1 MKKSLQLIILC
12 ALFVTTLGHAQWNK
26 IRGNGKI
33 VSEKR
38 STAGYDEISVSGFF
52 DVVLVSGKEGAI
64 TIRGEENLLPHIK
77 VEVKNN
83 VLNIYTEKNIS
94 ISTKEDIV
102 LTVPF
107 EQISAVSLSGS
118 GDVKSKNTI
127 VSANLRAK
135 LSGSGDLTL
144 DVKATDFEANL
155 SGSGDVVVT
164 GNADN
169 FTSKTSG
176 SGDLDA
182 VNLVAKKA
190 NVTISGSGDMKVNCT
205 ESLFARVSG
214 SGDIE
219 YKGTPEFKDTKVSG
233 SGEISKI

>member
-1 MKKSLQLIILC
+1 MKKSLQLIILG
-12 ALFVTTLGHAQWNK
+12 ALFVTATGYSQSNRVK
-26 IRGNGKI
+26 GNGKI
-33 VSEKR
+33 VTEKR
-38 STAGYDEISVSGFF
+38 TTASYDEINVSGFF
-52 DVVLVSGKEGAI
+52 DVVLVSGKEGDI
-64 TIRGEENLLPHIK
+64 TIKAEENLLPYIK
-77 VEVKNN
+77 VEVKDN
-83 VLNIYTEKNIS
+83 VLKIYNEKNIN
-94 ISTKEDIV
+94 ISTKADII

-127 VSANLRAK
+127 VASNLKAK

-144 DVKATDFEANL
+144 DVKATDFEASL

-164 GNADN
+164 GNADS

-176 SGDLDA
+176 SGDVDA
-182 VNLVAKKA
+182 VNLIAKKA
-190 NVTISGSGDMKVNCT
+190 NVTISGSGDMKLNCS
-205 ESLFARVSG
+205 ESLYARVSG

-219 YKGTPEFKDTKVSG
+219 YKGNPESKDTKVSG